1 MPRPTPATLAARAL
15 PSVDPLQDSGV
26 LPPMSDADFD
36 ELRQLVRTVTGIALA
51 DSKRTMLSSRLASRL
66 RTLSLPDYAAYRR
79 RLREPGGLE
88 EERQALTNAVTT
100 NKTGFFRENHHF
112 DLLGSTLVP
121 SWVERARRSRTR
133 EILIWSAACSTGQE
147 PWTIAMTLAERLP
160 EPQSWKVRVLATDID
175 TDVLAR
181 AEAAVYAG
189 SELEGLSAERLSRHF
204 DEQRGRYRVKE
215 SLRRWVSFRQLNF
228 IDEPWPLRSR
238 FDLILCRNASIY
250 FEAPTQHR
258 LFNRLC
264 DHLVAEGWLFVGHAE
279 VLHWMSER
287 LEAKPGNVYRR
298 RAGDGASAPMP
309 PPPRRV
315 AAVAPSPSPS
325 PRSPPSPPLRP
336 SPPSWSSQ
344 SSGER
349 TGRRRARSF
358 HRIDDQLDGLQVV
371 NINVGETHT
380 SATPVEIKT
389 LLGSCVAACLYDPV
403 AGVGGMNHFLLPH
416 TAATHEIDRQRFGTH
431 AMETLIN
438 ALMGKGADRQR
449 LEAKIFGGGNVLD
462 GVTRRPTVGEQNGDF
477 AKAFLEKEGIKLVSS
492 RLGGETGVEVRFHPH
507 SGRAFVRPIAR
518 ELIDISREE
527 AEEMPMAGGDAELF
541 V

>member
-1 MPRPTPATLAARAL
+1 
-15 PSVDPLQDSGV
+15 
-26 LPPMSDADFD
+26 MSDADFD
-36 ELRQLVRTVTGIALA
+36 ELRRLVREVTGIALA

-66 RTLSLPDYAAYRR
+66 RTLSLPDFAAYRR
-79 RLREPGGLE
+79 RLRDPGGLE

-121 SWVERARRSRTR
+121 SWVERARRSGTR

-181 AEAAVYAG
+181 AEAAVYSGA
-189 SELEGLSAERLSRHF
+189 ELEGLSAERLSRHF
-204 DEQRGRYRVKE
+204 DEQRGRYRLKE

-298 RAGDGASAPMP
+298 RAGDGASASATGSATGWVPSR
-309 PPPRRV
+309 PRPFS
-315 AAVAPSPSPS
+315 AVAPSPS
-325 PRSPPSPPLRP
+325 
-336 SPPSWSSQ
+336 
-344 SSGER
+344 GAK
-349 TGRRRARSF
+349 TVRARSY
-358 HRIDDQLDGLQVV
+358 HPVHDQHDQLQVV

-380 SATPVEIKT
+380 STTPVEIKT

-403 AGVGGMNHFLLPH
+403 SGIGGMNHFLLPH

-438 ALMGKGADRQR
+438 ALMGQGADRQR
-449 LEAKIFGGGNVLD
+449 LQAKIFGGGNVLD

-518 ELIDISREE
+518 ELIDLTREE
-527 AEEMPMAGGDAELF
+527 AEEMPMPGGEAELF

>member
-1 MPRPTPATLAARAL
+1 
-15 PSVDPLQDSGV
+15 V

-36 ELRQLVRTVTGIALA
+36 ELRHLVRTVTGIALA

-66 RTLSLPDYAAYRR
+66 RTLSLPDFAAYRR
-79 RLREPGGLE
+79 RLRDPGGLE

-121 SWVERARRSRTR
+121 SWVERARRSGTR

-147 PWTIAMTLAERLP
+147 PWTLAMTLAERLP

-189 SELEGLSAERLSRHF
+189 AELDGLSPERLSRHF
-204 DEQRGRYRVKE
+204 DEQRGRYRIKE

-309 PPPRRV
+309 PPPGRF
-315 AAVAPSPSPS
+315 AAVAPSPSP
-325 PRSPPSPPLRP
+325 P
-336 SPPSWSSQ
+336 
-344 SSGER
+344 SGER
-349 TGRRRARSF
+349 PVRGRRRALERSVQ
-358 HRIDDQLDGLQVV
+358 RIDVELDQLEVV

-380 SATPVEIKT
+380 SASPVEIKT
-389 LLGSCVAACLYDPV
+389 LLGSCVAACLFDPV
-403 AGVGGMNHFLLPH
+403 AGIGGMNHFLLPH

-449 LEAKIFGGGNVLD
+449 LQAKIFGGGNVLD

-492 RLGGETGVEVRFHPH
+492 RLGGDTGVEVRFHPH